1 MKQLYLALMVIGA
14 MALTPIHTFARIDET
29 EAQCEQRYGKP
40 QNLLSDKSFPILSG
54 AVNRIYQYQGWCISI
69 AFLDGKAAII
79 SYSKSAKAPSGVAIR
94 NDEAK
99 AILDAEGNEGEWNGS
114 RSFNPFKRVAH
125 PKKWSNTNGS
135 IAYLVGITRA
145 ALVVESPKVE
155 EFKKTQ
161 EKTPKEQQKENIP
174 KF

>member
-1 MKQLYLALMVIGA
+1 MKQLYLALVIIA
-14 MALTPIHTFARIDET
+14 AIALNPTYGLARLDET

-40 QNLLSDKSFPILSG
+40 QDSLSDKSFPILSG

-79 SYSKSAKAPSGVAIR
+79 SYSKSAKAPGGVAIR

-99 AILDAEGNEGEWNGS
+99 AILDAEGNGGEWKGS
-114 RSFNPFKRVAH
+114 RSFNLFGPVH

-155 EFKKTQ
+155 EFRKTQ
-161 EKTPKEQQKENIP
+161 PKTPEEQQKECTP

>member
-1 MKQLYLALMVIGA
+1 MKQQYWALVIIGA
-14 MALTPIHTFARIDET
+14 MALTPIHAFARLGET

-40 QNLLSDKSFPILSG
+40 QNLLSDKSFPVLSG
-54 AVNRIYQYQGWCISI
+54 AINRIYQYQGWCIGI

-79 SYSKSAKAPSGVAIR
+79 SYSKAAKAPGGVAIR

-99 AILDAEGNEGEWNGS
+99 AILAAEGNEGEWKGS
-114 RSFNPFKRVAH
+114 RSFNLFGPVH

-135 IAYLVGITRA
+135 IAYLVGIART
-145 ALVVESPKVE
+145 ALIVESPKVE

-161 EKTPKEQQKENIP
+161 TKTTEEQPKENIP

>member
-1 MKQLYLALMVIGA
+1 MKQQYLALVIIGA
-14 MALTPIHTFARIDET
+14 MALTPIHAFARLDET

-40 QNLLSDKSFPILSG
+40 QNLLSDKSFPVLSG
-54 AVNRIYQYQGWCISI
+54 AINRIYQYQGWCIGI

-79 SYSKSAKAPSGVAIR
+79 SYSKSAKAPGGVTIR

-99 AILDAEGNEGEWNGS
+99 AILDAEGNGGEWKGS
-114 RSFNPFKRVAH
+114 RSFNLFKRVAH

-145 ALVVESPKVE
+145 AIVIESPTVE
-155 EFKKTQ
+155 EFRKTQ
-161 EKTPKEQQKENIP
+161 AKTTEEQQKESIP

>member
-1 MKQLYLALMVIGA
+1 VY
-14 MALTPIHTFARIDET
+14 PISSEHEGT
-29 EAQCEQRYGKP
+29 
-40 QNLLSDKSFPILSG
+40 
-54 AVNRIYQYQGWCISI
+54 
-69 AFLDGKAAII
+69 
-79 SYSKSAKAPSGVAIR
+79 
-94 NDEAK
+94 
-99 AILDAEGNEGEWNGS
+99 AILDAEGNGGEWTGS

-155 EFKKTQ
+155 EFKKPQ
-161 EKTPKEQQKENIP
+161 AKTTEEQQKENIP

>member
-1 MKQLYLALMVIGA
+1 MKQQYLVLVVIAAIALN
-14 MALTPIHTFARIDET
+14 PICGLARLGET

-40 QNLLSDKSFPILSG
+40 QDSLSDKSFPVLSG
-54 AVNRIYQYQGWCISI
+54 AVNRIYQYQGWCIGI
-69 AFLDGKAAII
+69 AFLDGEAAII

-94 NDEAK
+94 NDEAQ
-99 AILDAEGNEGEWNGS
+99 AILDAEGNGGEWKGS

-135 IAYLVGITRA
+135 IAYLVGITRV
-145 ALVVESPKVE
+145 ALVIESPKVE
-155 EFKKTQ
+155 EFRKTQ
-161 EKTPKEQQKENIP
+161 AKPTEEQRKESIP

>member
-1 MKQLYLALMVIGA
+1 MKQQYMVLVVIAAIALNPIYGLARLG
-14 MALTPIHTFARIDET
+14 ET

-40 QNLLSDKSFPILSG
+40 QDSLSDKSFPVLSG

-69 AFLDGKAAII
+69 AFLDGKATII
-79 SYSKSAKAPSGVAIR
+79 SYSKSAKAPGGVAIR

-99 AILDAEGNEGEWNGS
+99 AILDAEGNGGEWTGS

-161 EKTPKEQQKENIP
+161 AKTPEEQRKESTP

>member
-1 MKQLYLALMVIGA
+1 
-14 MALTPIHTFARIDET
+14 MALTPIHAFARLGET

-40 QNLLSDKSFPILSG
+40 QDSLSDKSFPILSG

-69 AFLDGKAAII
+69 SFLDGKAVII
-79 SYSKSAKAPSGVAIR
+79 SYSKSAKASGGVAIR
-94 NDEAK
+94 NDEAR
-99 AILDAEGNEGEWNGS
+99 AILDAEGNGGEWKGS
-114 RSFNPFKRVAH
+114 RSFNLFGPVH

-145 ALVVESPKVE
+145 ALIVESPKAE
-155 EFKKTQ
+155 EFRKTQ
-161 EKTPKEQQKENIP
+161 AKTTEEQRKESIP

>member
-1 MKQLYLALMVIGA
+1 MKQQYLVLVVIAAIALN
-14 MALTPIHTFARIDET
+14 PIYGLARLGET

-40 QNLLSDKSFPILSG
+40 QDSLSDKSFPVLSG
-54 AVNRIYQYQGWCISI
+54 AVNRTYQYQGWCIGI

-79 SYSKSAKAPSGVAIR
+79 SYSKSAKAPGGVAIR
-94 NDEAK
+94 DDEAK
-99 AILDAEGNEGEWNGS
+99 AILDAEGNGGEWKGS
-114 RSFNPFKRVAH
+114 RNFNLFKPGH

-135 IAYLVGITRA
+135 IAYLVGIARA

-155 EFKKTQ
+155 ELKKAQ
-161 EKTPKEQQKENIP
+161 AKTTEEQQKESIP

>member
-1 MKQLYLALMVIGA
+1 MKLRCLILAVIGVI
-14 MALTPIHTFARIDET
+14 ALTPIHTFARLGET

-40 QNLLSDKSFPILSG
+40 QVSLSDKSFPVLSG
-54 AVNRIYQYQGWCISI
+54 AVNRTYQYQGWCIMI
-69 AFLDGKAAII
+69 AFFDGKAAII
-79 SYSKSAKAPSGVAIR
+79 SYSKAAKTPGGVTIR

-99 AILDAEGNEGEWNGS
+99 AILDAEGNGGEWKGS
-114 RSFNPFKRVAH
+114 RSFNLFGPVH

-145 ALVVESPKVE
+145 ALVVESPKAE
-155 EFKKTQ
+155 EFRKTQ
-161 EKTPKEQQKENIP
+161 PKTTEEQQKESIP

>member
-1 MKQLYLALMVIGA
+1 M
-14 MALTPIHTFARIDET
+14 T
-29 EAQCEQRYGKP
+29 EAIQPPANICQLKNACKGICWPKP
-40 QNLLSDKSFPILSG
+40 QDSISDKSFPILSG
-54 AVNRIYQYQGWCISI
+54 AVNRIYQYQGWCIGI

-79 SYSKSAKAPSGVAIR
+79 SYSKSAKAPGGVAIR
-94 NDEAK
+94 NDEVK
-99 AILDAEGNEGEWNGS
+99 AILDAEGNGGKWKGS
-114 RSFNPFKRVAH
+114 RSFNPFAPVSH
-125 PKKWSNTNGS
+125 PKRWSNTNGS

-161 EKTPKEQQKENIP
+161 AKTTKEQPKENIP

>member
-1 MKQLYLALMVIGA
+1 M
-14 MALTPIHTFARIDET
+14 
-29 EAQCEQRYGKP
+29 
-40 QNLLSDKSFPILSG
+40 
-54 AVNRIYQYQGWCISI
+54 I

-79 SYSKSAKAPSGVAIR
+79 SYSKAAQTAGGITIR
-94 NDEAK
+94 NDEVK
-99 AILDAEGNEGEWNGS
+99 AILDAEGNGGEWKGS
-114 RSFNPFKRVAH
+114 RSFNLFEPVH

-155 EFKKTQ
+155 EFRKMQVKTTEEQ
-161 EKTPKEQQKENIP
+161 RKESVP

>member
-1 MKQLYLALMVIGA
+1 MKHWCQALVLIAAISLNPIYGLARLG
-14 MALTPIHTFARIDET
+14 ET

-40 QNLLSDKSFPILSG
+40 QDSLSDKSFPVLSG
-54 AVNRIYQYQGWCISI
+54 AVNRINQYQGWCIGI
-69 AFLDGKAAII
+69 AFLDGKAVII
-79 SYSKSAKAPSGVAIR
+79 SYSKSAKAPDGVTIR

-99 AILDAEGNEGEWNGS
+99 AILDAEGNGGEWKGS
-114 RSFNPFKRVAH
+114 RSFNLFGPVH
-125 PKKWSNTNGS
+125 PKKWSNTNDS

-155 EFKKTQ
+155 EFRKTQ
-161 EKTPKEQQKENIP
+161 PKTKEEQPKESIP